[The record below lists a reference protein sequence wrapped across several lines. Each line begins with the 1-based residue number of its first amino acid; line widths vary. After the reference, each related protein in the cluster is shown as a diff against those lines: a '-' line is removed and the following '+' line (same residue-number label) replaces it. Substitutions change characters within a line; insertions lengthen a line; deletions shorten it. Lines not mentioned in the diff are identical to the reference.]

1 MHDLGKL
8 YSTNKNE
15 EKSSEYYR
23 EALNGFTEIEPNA
36 DFIFPY
42 ESDYQKPGRNTLREL
57 SLRQLKDAD
66 TPEKHRNCVISF
78 GERQFCTGAL
88 AFADFNMFHKVS

>member
-42 ESDYQKPGRNTLREL
+42 ESDYQKPVDMR
-57 SLRQLKDAD
+57 
-66 TPEKHRNCVISF
+66 
-78 GERQFCTGAL
+78 
-88 AFADFNMFHKVS
+88 